1 MTLHILSHRFVALFT
16 PQRVRI
22 TTMLPLAVTMCLNV
36 LLMNL
41 SLTFSSVT
49 FYQITRVLLSPA
61 VAATNFLFYGMRIPI
76 AAVGSLFP
84 MCVGVGIMTY
94 YEPQASATEDQT
106 RSVDV
111 LGITLA
117 LSGVMVS
124 AIYMVWIASYQR
136 KLDINAFQLLY
147 NQAPIGSIL
156 LLAIMPWTDSV
167 PSLGATSSSIW
178 MMIFLSTTCAVL
190 INISQFFII
199 AGAGPVSSTVAGHI
213 KTCAIVILGWI
224 TSGRGTSQKSVF
236 GVLIAIASI
245 FM

>member
-1 MTLHILSHRFVALFT
+1 MTLHVLSHPFVPLFT
-16 PQRVRI
+16 PTRIRV

-49 FYQITRVLLSPA
+49 LYQITRILLSPA
-61 VAATNFLFYGMRIPI
+61 VAAINFLFYGMKIPI
-76 AAVGSLFP
+76 AAVVSLFP
-84 MCVGVGIMTY
+84 MVLGVGAMTY
-94 YEPQASATEDQT
+94 YEPQASAVEDRT
-106 RSVDV
+106 GSVEV
-111 LGITLA
+111 ALA
-117 LSGVMVS
+117 LGGVIVS

-147 NQAPIGSIL
+147 NQAPIGSVL
-156 LLAIMPWTDSV
+156 LLAMMPWTDSV
-167 PSLGATSSSIW
+167 PSLSATSSSIW
-178 MMIFLSTTCAVL
+178 MMILLSTTCAVL

-213 KTCAIVILGWI
+213 KTCAIVMLGWI
-224 TSGRGTSQKSVF
+224 FSGKKVSNKSMF
-236 GVLIAIASI
+236 GVLVAIASI